1 MKHHKILLGLG
12 LSLVL
17 AACGDKGSKAGQPA
31 VVFDAGGKH
40 DKSFNES
47 AFNGAELYKK
57 ESGKDYTSIEM
68 TAGTDLEGVLRKL
81 AQRGGEPIVA
91 VGDSST
97 VALTKIAAEF
107 PNVHFAIID
116 AAVNAPN
123 VKSIKFRE
131 EEGSFLVGA
140 LAAMKSTTGKIAFI
154 GGMDIPVIGRF
165 SCGYEQGAKY
175 VNPNITMIKKIVSSN
190 GNDAWN
196 NPSRGGELA
205 KGAFDEGA
213 DIIFAAA
220 GATGKG
226 VYQAASDAKKLA
238 IGVDQNQN
246 GLFKGTMLTS
256 MVKSVDVAVHGA
268 FKEGAAGQFKA
279 GEVSLGLAQNGL
291 DWALDE
297 NNRSLVTPEME
308 AKVNQIKKDIV
319 DGKIKMTCAK

>member
-1 MKHHKILLGLG
+1 M
-12 LSLVL
+12 
-17 AACGDKGSKAGQPA
+17 
-31 VVFDAGGKH
+31 
-40 DKSFNES
+40 
-47 AFNGAELYKK
+47 
-57 ESGKDYTSIEM
+57 
-68 TAGTDLEGVLRKL
+68 
-81 AQRGGEPIVA
+81 
-91 VGDSST
+91 
-97 VALTKIAAEF
+97 
-107 PNVHFAIID
+107 
-116 AAVNAPN
+116 
-123 VKSIKFRE
+123 
-131 EEGSFLVGA
+131 
-140 LAAMKSTTGKIAFI
+140 
-154 GGMDIPVIGRF
+154 IGRF

-268 FKEGAAGQFKA
+268 FK
-279 GEVSLGLAQNGL
+279 
-291 DWALDE
+291 ALRV
-297 NNRSLVTPEME
+297 NLKRVKCRLVWRKTVWIGRWMKTT
-308 AKVNQIKKDIV
+308 AHW
-319 DGKIKMTCAK
+319 